1 MTKADPPLTPADER
15 KVVIPQ
21 GIWLLS
27 CVLASVVFSVG
38 CNHPNAQ
45 AAEEP
50 ITTDEA
56 CELLVT
62 HALRELFDGWAT
74 RYQYVVWC
82 NRGDQKSIHVAI
94 TPSNRQEL
102 RQDPALM
109 QRQAEAA
116 IDGLLKRKQWQ
127 GRYTKVVFQFL

>member
-1 MTKADPPLTPADER
+1 MF
-15 KVVIPQ
+15 
-21 GIWLLS
+21 
-27 CVLASVVFSVG
+27 ASVVFSVG

-45 AAEEP
+45 AAEER

-82 NRGDQKSIHVAI
+82 NRGDQKSIHVSI

-102 RQDPALM
+102 RQDPTLM
-109 QRQAEAA
+109 QRQAETA
-116 IDGLLKRKQWQ
+116 IQGLLKRKQWQ